1 MSERVATLVLS
12 GGGAKGAFQ
21 IGAERVLRE
30 EFGFRW
36 ERIFGVSVGALNAT
50 LLAQQEYARLM
61 NLWLNIQEED
71 VYRKFSWPRVAFRL
85 AVQRKLG
92 FYDDSPLRA
101 LIQKHASGRSFRTPT
116 HVGRVSLVSGE
127 YELVPSDAPDFLDAV
142 WHSATMPVIWEAI
155 GANAFVDGGLRN
167 VTPLGDALGFNP
179 TEIVVIP
186 CSSGASEQV
195 DRPAHIIDVA
205 KRSLTDITINEIL
218 LNDVQEFIRINDLV
232 RQAHTVGLE
241 LKKAD
246 GSAYRYCPIT
256 VLNPQKPL
264 GDTLDFSPTTIRLRM
279 RHGEDIARAAMVQQA
294 EMNPPPMSPGS
305 APSSTPRSSPGS
317 PAGGRG

>member
-30 EFGFRW
+30 EFGYRW
-36 ERIFGVSVGALNAT
+36 DRIFGVSVGALNAT
-50 LLAQQEYARLM
+50 LLAQREYKRLM
-61 NLWLNIQEED
+61 DLWMNIREED
-71 VYRKFSWPRVAFRL
+71 IYRKFSWPVVAFRL

-101 LIQKHASGRSFRTPT
+101 LIQKHASGRPFQIPA
-116 HVGRVSLVSGE
+116 HVGRVSLVSGD
-127 YELVPSDAPDFLDAV
+127 YELISNNEPDFLDAV

-155 GANAFVDGGLRN
+155 GEQAFVDGGLRN
-167 VTPLGDALGFNP
+167 VTPLGDALNFNA

-186 CSSGASEQV
+186 CSAGESEPV
-195 DRPAHIIDVA
+195 KRPASIIDVA

-218 LNDVQEFIRINDLV
+218 LNDVDQFIRINDLV
-232 RQAHTVGLE
+232 RQAHAAGVE
-241 LKKAD
+241 LKKQD
-246 GSAYRYCPIT
+246 GGTYRFCPIT
-256 VLNPQKPL
+256 VLNPQKPM

-279 RHGEDIARAAMVQQA
+279 HHGEEIARMAMVQQA
-294 EMNPPPMSPGS
+294 MLNPPVPQ
-305 APSSTPRSSPGS
+305 PSM
-317 PAGGRG
+317 PAH